1 MRVWHK
7 KSLSTN
13 NHNKFDSSIQEMPK
27 NSVVRAAF
35 LNRELPTLIFLIKEF
50 QAQTALFAQA
60 KFHNP

>member
-35 LNRELPTLIFLIKEF
+35 LNRELPTLIFP
-50 QAQTALFAQA
+50 
-60 KFHNP
+60 N